1 MQTKRLLQDV
11 APDTAVTEEAG
22 GGCRKWRSG
31 EGEGCGWARGCQGGS
46 CSESRERRVKEAS
59 LGHQGA
65 RGAGRDVEV
74 EGAVEVP
81 WPSWLNA
88 AGLRARA
95 RGLLVQRF
103 VLMLLLC
110 RWLVRLFWNLYFFL
124 FLALDIIF
132 SIFCGLL

>member
-1 MQTKRLLQDV
+1 M
-11 APDTAVTEEAG
+11 
-22 GGCRKWRSG
+22 
-31 EGEGCGWARGCQGGS
+31 
-46 CSESRERRVKEAS
+46 
-59 LGHQGA
+59 
-65 RGAGRDVEV
+65 EV